1 VVKCLGRWVQLI
13 QDKHNHDRIL
23 AKVRPP
29 PSQHTVCSAPHNAG
43 GRRPR
48 DGGGRQVLARF
59 QGQAAAAA
67 FGGWAAKVSALW
79 EPVFRT
85 RF

>member
-1 VVKCLGRWVQLI
+1 VVKCLGRWVQLT

-23 AKVRPP
+23 AKVRLPAL
-29 PSQHTVCSAPHNAG
+29 STHRMQRAARRG
-43 GRRPR
+43 GRQPR

-67 FGGWAAKVSALW
+67 FGGWAAKVSAI
-79 EPVFRT
+79 
-85 RF
+85 